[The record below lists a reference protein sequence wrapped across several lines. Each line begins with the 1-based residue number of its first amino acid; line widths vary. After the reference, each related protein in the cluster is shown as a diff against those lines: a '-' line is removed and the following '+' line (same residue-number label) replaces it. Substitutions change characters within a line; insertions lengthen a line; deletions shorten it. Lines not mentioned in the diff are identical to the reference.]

1 MVFKLLYFYRE
12 RVTSL
17 LWPVEMDSQSGD
29 ADSGCYTPQQLAD
42 EADLDYLA
50 VSPMDL
56 LLISCVK
63 FCSLF
68 YSFSTVA

>member
-1 MVFKLLYFYRE
+1 
-12 RVTSL
+12 
-17 LWPVEMDSQSGD
+17 MDSQSGD